1 MSRRLIPAVREG
13 FLQSILQSLWQSELH
28 SFSSCIHVFI
38 RDWIFTLVLLKRMFT
53 FCQGIDPLGIMIMQ
67 YSVKV
72 SRKFLINM
80 KILQYSIL
88 FWHVPFLLIGPSIV
102 DFHQYLQKKIQR
114 SFATTLRLLCR
125 FSILSLV
132 LMKTSTFEYCFTISI
147 FPLLALNSQLIQR
160 DFRKSGGVPN
170 SIFKMICPET
180 VHKCDETP
188 PTRY

>member
-1 MSRRLIPAVREG
+1 MCVAKKNVYILPRYWHFRHCDYAV
-13 FLQSILQSLWQSELH
+13 LCQSI
-28 SFSSCIHVFI
+28 
-38 RDWIFTLVLLKRMFT
+38 K
-53 FCQGIDPLGIMIMQ
+53 
-67 YSVKV
+67 KV
-72 SRKFLINM
+72 SYKYENSPILNSFLTHALSFDWPLNSWFSPI
-80 KILQYSIL
+80 S
-88 FWHVPFLLIGPSIV
+88 S
-102 DFHQYLQKKIQR
+102 KKIQR

-180 VHKCDETP
+180 VHKCDETH
-188 PTRY
+188 PTPYWESNISN